1 MKITYNK
8 RSGNTD
14 KTPSD
19 IDNFTRYHKDVSNF
33 DPITKEE
40 EIDLAKR
47 IKGGDEDAFNNL
59 VQANLRL
66 VVLIAGEYEGLG
78 LSSLDLISEGNIG
91 LVKAAK
97 RFDVSKDVK
106 FSFYAGLWIRQ
117 HIKRA
122 LSNKSRTIRIPVSML
137 GKINT
142 LEKQK
147 KRESLDGNI
156 DLQENNQKTEKN
168 VSERLGRLMNL
179 AKTSYV
185 SIDTQI
191 NDSEKSTLADVIPD
205 TKLEDPNESLTRSD
219 DYELIRNNLDDLN
232 EREKQILTSRF
243 GLDEN
248 PPLTLIEIA
257 NKMGLTK
264 ERVRQIEEYAII
276 KLRRLFYSS
285 QGDNRFM
292 CPT

>member
-1 MKITYNK
+1 MKNIYKK
-8 RSGNTD
+8 RVGNTD

-19 IDNFTRYHKDVSNF
+19 LDNFTRYHKDVSSFN
-33 DPITKEE
+33 PISKEE
-40 EIDLAKR
+40 EIDLAKQ
-47 IKGGDEDAFNNL
+47 IQKGDEDAFNNL

-66 VVLIAGEYEGLG
+66 VVLIASEYEGLG
-78 LSSLDLISEGNIG
+78 LSSLDLISEGNLG

-97 RFDVSKDVK
+97 RFDVSKGVK

-147 KRESLDGNI
+147 KGKSLNKSSDGLG
-156 DLQENNQKTEKN
+156 DNQNTNKK
-168 VSERLGRLMNL
+168 VSERLARLINL
-179 AKTSYV
+179 AKTSFV

-191 NDSEKSTLADVIPD
+191 NDSEKSTLSDVIPD
-205 TKLEDPNESLTRSD
+205 TKLEDPNESITRVD
-219 DYELIRNNLDDLN
+219 DYDLIRNNLNDLN
-232 EREKQILTSRF
+232 EREKQIITNRF
-243 GLDEN
+243 GLDEET
-248 PPLTLIEIA
+248 PLTLIEIA
-257 NKMGLTK
+257 NKMSLTK

-276 KLRRLFYSS
+276 KLRRLFYAC
-285 QGDNRFM
+285 QGDNRFI